1 MTDERTDG
9 SVPLITLPRRGN
21 NYQRLSDDNFDPFD
35 DYDTAYRGSQHHHY
49 QHDHDQQQEQEQ
61 EQEQQQQQQQH
72 RRQQYPSGT
81 PTAQRPLFSNMRL
94 PTKGSKKGGLA
105 IISSYV
111 FDWVIVIVFLGV
123 AYYMD
128 HHAPNRRPFFLEDPN
143 IS

>member
-9 SVPLITLPRRGN
+9 SVPLITLPRSGR
-21 NYQRLSDDNFDPFD
+21 NYQRLDDDHFDNFEDH
-35 DYDTAYRGSQHHHY
+35 DTAYRGWYSHP
-49 QHDHDQQQEQEQ
+49 QQD
-61 EQEQQQQQQQH
+61 EQQQQQQY
-72 RRQQYPSGT
+72 QQYPSNT
-81 PTAQRPLFSNMRL
+81 TAQRPFLTKMQLPGL

-111 FDWVIVIVFLGV
+111 FDWVIVVVFLGV

-128 HHAPNRRPFFLEDPN
+128 HHEPNRRPFFLEDPN